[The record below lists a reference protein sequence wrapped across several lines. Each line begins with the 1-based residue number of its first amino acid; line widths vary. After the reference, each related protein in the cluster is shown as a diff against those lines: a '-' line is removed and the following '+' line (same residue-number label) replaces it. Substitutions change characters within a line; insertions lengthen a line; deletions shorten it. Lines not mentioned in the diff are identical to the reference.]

1 MTRIGLYGGSFDPV
15 HNAHLAL
22 ARTAL
27 DHLQLDE
34 LRWLPAG
41 RAWQKQG
48 AHASGDD
55 RAAMVAAA
63 IEGEPRF
70 VLDRQEIE
78 RSGPS
83 YTIDT
88 VRALQAQ
95 RPGATW
101 FLIIGQDQYR
111 NLPSWKDW
119 TALLETVTLAV
130 AGRDDAPVD
139 VSGTALET
147 TPHRRVLL
155 PMPPMPHSASD
166 IRARL
171 ADGASPHTL
180 APSLVPPAVASY
192 IARHH
197 LYGPPRHPT
206 SKN

>member
-63 IEGEPRF
+63 IDGEPRF
-70 VLDRQEIE
+70 VLDRQELD
-78 RSGPS
+78 RDGPS

-101 FLIIGQDQYR
+101 FLLIGQDQYR
-111 NLPSWKDW
+111 NLQSWKDW
-119 TALLETVTLAV
+119 TALLDAVTLAV
-130 AGRDDAPVD
+130 AGRDDAAVD
-139 VSGTALET
+139 ASGTALAT
-147 TPHRRVLL
+147 TPHRLVLL
-155 PMPPMPHSASD
+155 PMPAMPHSASD

-171 ADGASPHTL
+171 AEGAPPQTL

-197 LYGPPRHPT
+197 LYGPPRHTTP
-206 SKN
+206 KN